1 MRRIAYALAIGSLMY
16 AMLCTILDIYYAVR
30 IFSRFQLNSEIE
42 NWIVVKHILKYL
54 RRTRNFMLMY
64 SGEDLNPLGYTYSD
78 FQSDKDSRKSTSGSV
93 FTPGGAAI
101 VWRSVKQSSI
111 ADLSWKLNT

>member
-1 MRRIAYALAIGSLMY
+1 MQNSKKGLLPTRHRVALSREQSLKTPQEEEDMRRIAYALAIGSLMY

-54 RRTRNFMLMY
+54 RRTRNIMLMY
-64 SGEDLNPLGYTYSD
+64 AGDDLNPVGYIDSD
-78 FQSDKDSRKSTSGSV
+78 FQSDKHSRK
-93 FTPGGAAI
+93 
-101 VWRSVKQSSI
+101 
-111 ADLSWKLNT
+111 